1 MRILSL
7 SLLTASSLA
16 VLSLPAA
23 AVPAGP
29 ASGISASDGMTT
41 HVRMHRHHMRRGRMT
56 WVQRR
61 GGRR

>member
-7 SLLTASSLA
+7 SLLAAAGLA
-16 VLSLPAA
+16 ILSLPAA
-23 AVPAGP
+23 AVPVGP
-29 ASGISASDGMTT
+29 ASGISAPSSMLT

>member
-7 SLLTASSLA
+7 SLLAAASLA
-16 VLSLPAA
+16 ILSLPAA

-29 ASGISASDGMTT
+29 TPGISTPTDMIT
-41 HVRMHRHHMRRGRMT
+41 HARMHRHHMRRGRMT

-61 GGRR
+61 GSRR

>member
-7 SLLTASSLA
+7 SLLAAASLA
-16 VLSLPAA
+16 AFSLPAA

-29 ASGISASDGMTT
+29 TSGISSPPSIIT
-41 HVRMHRHHMRRGRMT
+41 HARMHRHHMRRGRMT

>member
-1 MRILSL
+1 MRILFLSLLSAASLASL
-7 SLLTASSLA
+7 SLP
-16 VLSLPAA
+16 VA

-29 ASGISASDGMTT
+29 ASGISTRPGMIT